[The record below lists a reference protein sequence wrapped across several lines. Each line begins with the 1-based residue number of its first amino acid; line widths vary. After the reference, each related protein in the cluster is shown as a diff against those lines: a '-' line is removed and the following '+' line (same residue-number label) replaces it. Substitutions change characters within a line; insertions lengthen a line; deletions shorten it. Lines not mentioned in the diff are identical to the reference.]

1 MAAVIDQH
9 PVEAN
14 HAKVS
19 REALLG
25 EASRKREGISIGG
38 AGGRGCNET
47 HTSLANPPA

>member
-1 MAAVIDQH
+1 MAAVIDQN

-14 HAKVS
+14 HAKLS

-38 AGGRGCNET
+38 TDGRGCNKT
-47 HTSLANPPA
+47 RTSLANPSA

>member
-1 MAAVIDQH
+1 MATIIDQN

-38 AGGRGCNET
+38 ADG
-47 HTSLANPPA
+47 